1 LVLGICD
8 FDPPTKTRMGIFLT
22 LRVAARALAK
32 NKLRAG
38 LTVLGVVIGIAAVT
52 AMVSLGQ
59 SASQLVQGQLQ
70 SLGTNVVIVF
80 PGNQRRGGVRQG
92 LKTTLTAAD
101 SDAIVEH
108 CNTIVA
114 SSPIVVTQAQ
124 IIFGNANY
132 QPREMYGVGT
142 QYLTVRNWPLRH
154 GDFFTES
161 DVNAASQVCII
172 GHTVVAK
179 LFQTSNP
186 IGEKVRLK
194 GIPFEVIGILETKGA
209 NMVGEDQDDIIL
221 MPYTTMRRRL
231 QGSEF
236 DNVNAIMCSARS
248 MTLMADAEVEINQLL
263 AERHRIP
270 PGEPL
275 DFDVGTTVEIANL
288 MGIVIGTLTMMI
300 SSIAGISLIVGGVGI
315 MNIMLVSVTER
326 TREIGIRMAVGARS
340 RDILLQFLVESILL
354 SCIGG
359 VIGFGLG
366 CGASVGLTVLINTLT
381 SGTKWPVVISVP
393 AAIMAFVFAAA
404 VGVFFGFYPARRAS
418 RLDPIEALRYE

>member
-1 LVLGICD
+1 
-8 FDPPTKTRMGIFLT
+8 MGLLLT

-70 SLGTNVVIVF
+70 GLGTNVVIVF

-108 CNTIVA
+108 CSTIIA
-114 SSPIVVTQAQ
+114 SSPIVGTQAQ
-124 IIFGNANY
+124 IIYGNANY
-132 QPREMYGVGT
+132 QPKEMFGVGT

-154 GDFFTES
+154 GDFFTDS
-161 DVNAASQVCII
+161 DVNSASQVCVI
-172 GHTVVAK
+172 GHSVVAK

-209 NMVGEDQDDIIL
+209 DLVGNDQDDIIL

-248 MTLMADAEVEINQLL
+248 MTLMADAENEINQLL

-270 PGEPL
+270 PGEPF

-288 MGIVIGTLTMMI
+288 MGIIIGTLTMMI

-340 RDILLQFLVESILL
+340 RDILMQFLVESILL

-359 VIGFGLG
+359 VIGFAMG
-366 CGASVGLTVLINTLT
+366 CGASVGLTYLINTLT
-381 SGTKWPVVISVP
+381 SGTKWPVVISIP
-393 AAIMAFVFAAA
+393 AAILAFVFAAA

-418 RLDPIEALRYE
+418 QLDPIEALRYE

>member
-1 LVLGICD
+1 
-8 FDPPTKTRMGIFLT
+8 MGIFLT

-59 SASQLVQGQLQ
+59 SASQLVQGELQ
-70 SLGTNVVIVF
+70 NLGTNVVIVF

-92 LKTTLTAAD
+92 LVTTLTADD

-108 CNTIVA
+108 CPTIVA
-114 SSPIVVTQAQ
+114 SSPIVGSQAQ
-124 IIFGNANY
+124 VIYGNANY
-132 QPREMYGVGT
+132 QPKEMFGVGT
-142 QYLTVRNWPLRH
+142 QYLTVRAWPLRH
-154 GDFFTES
+154 GDFFTGS
-161 DVNAASQVCII
+161 DVNAANQVCVI

-186 IGEKVRLK
+186 IGEKIRLK

-209 NMVGEDQDDIIL
+209 DMVGNDQDDIII

-236 DNVNAIMCSARS
+236 NNVNAIMCSARS
-248 MTLMADAEVEINQLL
+248 MSVMADAENEINQLL

-270 PGEPL
+270 PGEPY
-275 DFDVGTTVEIANL
+275 DFDVGTTVEIAKL
-288 MGIVIGTLTMMI
+288 LGIVIGTLTMMI

-340 RDILLQFLVESILL
+340 RDILLQFLVEAILL

-359 VIGFGLG
+359 IIGFAMG
-366 CGASVGLTVLINTLT
+366 CGASLGLTMLINALT

-418 RLDPIEALRYE
+418 QLDPIEALRYE

>member
-1 LVLGICD
+1 MAFL
-8 FDPPTKTRMGIFLT
+8 LT
-22 LRVAARALAK
+22 LRIALRALAK

-80 PGNQRRGGVRQG
+80 PGSHRRGGARQMVM
-92 LKTTLTAAD
+92 TLTAGD

-108 CNTIVA
+108 CSTIIA
-114 SSPIVVTQAQ
+114 SSPIVVTQAPVVY
-124 IIFGNANY
+124 GNANY
-132 QPREMYGVGT
+132 QPREMYGVGE

-154 GDFFTES
+154 GGFFTDS
-161 DVNAASQVCII
+161 DVNSASQVCVI

-179 LFQTSNP
+179 LFQTSSP
-186 IGEKVRLK
+186 IGAKIRIK
-194 GIPFEVIGILETKGA
+194 GMPCEVVGVLETKGA
-209 NMVGEDQDDIIL
+209 NMVGEDQDDIVL
-221 MPYTTMRRRL
+221 LPYTTMRRRL

-248 MTLMADAEVEINQLL
+248 IAVMQEAENEINQLL
-263 AERHRIP
+263 AERHKIA

-275 DFDVGTTVEIANL
+275 DFDVGTTIEIANML
-288 MGIVIGTLTMMI
+288 GIIIGTLTMMI

-340 RDILLQFLVESILL
+340 RDILAQFLVEAILL
-354 SCIGG
+354 SLVGG
-359 VIGFGLG
+359 LIGFALG
-366 CGASVGLTVLINTLT
+366 CAASVGVTMLINSLT
-381 SGTKWPVVISVP
+381 SGTKWPIVISIN
-393 AAIMAFVFAAA
+393 AAFLAFFFAAA

-418 RLDPIEALRYE
+418 QLDPIEALRYE